1 MWNYYNL
8 TLIKGDNKENVLP
21 SQLSTSA
28 SPNSSKRN
36 VTFNIYEDHASK
48 LFLIPFILYQKL
60 SSLIFVYRVK
70 CRVKIMTKTFQNVF
84 DQTILWN
91 FWFVC
96 VAYWSQYLLGAFKK
110 QVEKYSVSLTPLLL
124 NRHAW
129 VSVPAERSAAIV
141 YISSGCLLL
150 NSDRAESNLMN
161 KAEKFKNLL
170 NSSASIM
177 HFNFFHFE

>member
-1 MWNYYNL
+1 MSSIYDERGQCLKLYQL
-8 TLIKGDNKENVLP
+8 KIGPVLKV
-21 SQLSTSA
+21 
-28 SPNSSKRN
+28 NFWIR
-36 VTFNIYEDHASK
+36 FNIYEFHTSK
-48 LFLIPFILYQKL
+48 LYLIPFILYQKL
-60 SSLIFVYRVK
+60 SALIFVCKVK

-96 VAYWSQYLLGAFKK
+96 VACWSQYLLGAFKK
-110 QVEKYSVSLTPLLL
+110 QVEKYSVSLTP
-124 NRHAW
+124 
-129 VSVPAERSAAIV
+129 
-141 YISSGCLLL
+141 LLL